1 MIFPIASK
9 TTSKI
14 KIYNAMCNSPTLKMK
29 HDKKKGFILN
39 PKVKTCHVCLTFF
52 IHHLPYTSTSHSVKT
67 AKSLY
72 PSGNGRW
79 VLLL

>member
-1 MIFPIASK
+1 M
-9 TTSKI
+9 
-14 KIYNAMCNSPTLKMK
+14 YNSPTLKMK

-39 PKVKTCHVCLTFF
+39 PKVKTCHVCLRLF